1 MEKTYIKLIG
11 KFGGDNQ
18 IIVVIEELAE
28 LQKELTKQLRG
39 NGNINHIISEIAD
52 VEIMIEQLKII
63 FNCKKEVENTKHYKI
78 YRTQKR
84 YLSNESEE

>member
-11 KFGGDNQ
+11 KFGCDHQ
-18 IIVVIEELAE
+18 IIVGIEELAE

-63 FNCKKEVENTKHYKI
+63 FNCKKEVENTKNYKI

>member
-1 MEKTYIKLIG
+1 LIS
-11 KFGGDNQ
+11 KFGCDSQ
-18 IIVVIEELAE
+18 IIVGIEELAE

-39 NGNINHIISEIAD
+39 NGNINHIVSEIAD

-63 FNCKKEVENTKHYKI
+63 FNCKKEVENTKYYKI
-78 YRTQKR
+78 YRTKKR